1 MTRPSIKDVAAR
13 AGVSLGTV
21 SNVLNRPE
29 AVKPSTRA
37 KVEQAIKDLGFV
49 RNDSARQLRA
59 GSSRTLAYVVLDAA
73 NPFFTD
79 VARGLDEVAKQS
91 GFVLF
96 LCDSGQD
103 ASREDDYLEQLLEQ
117 RVRGVC
123 ITAVDYSNPRLRRL
137 PALGVPVVLVD
148 SKPAGAGG
156 PWCSVGV
163 NDLDGGDIAATHLLE
178 NGHTRLAFVGGPLA
192 VPQVADRL
200 AGAHLAMERA
210 GLAKESLQVLETAAL
225 TVAAGRQAGERLLGI
240 PRRRRPTAVFCAN
253 DLLAMGML
261 QQMSAHGVNV
271 PQDLAIVGYDDI
283 EFAAAATIPL
293 TSVHQPRHALG
304 RVAAELVLDESHNP
318 DTHEHRHV
326 QLDVE
331 LVVRASSIP

>member
-29 AVKPSTRA
+29 TVRPSTRV
-37 KVEQAIKDLGFV
+37 KVEQAIEALGFV

-59 GSSRTLAYVVLDAA
+59 GNSRTLAYLVLDAA

-79 VARGLDEVAKQS
+79 VARGLDEVAKES
-91 GFVLF
+91 GFVVF

-103 ASREDDYLEQLLEQ
+103 ADREDDYLEQLLEQ

-123 ITAVDYSNPRLRRL
+123 ITAVDYANPRLHRL
-137 PALGVPVVLVD
+137 PSLGIPVVLVD
-148 SKPAGAGG
+148 SRPAGDGG
-156 PWCSVGV
+156 QWCSVGV
-163 NDLDGGDIAATHLLE
+163 NDFDGGDIAATHLIE
-178 NGHTRLAFVGGPLA
+178 NGHSRLAFVGGPLD

-200 AGAHLAMERA
+200 AGARHAVERA
-210 GLAKESLQVLETAAL
+210 GLTPGSLQVLETTSL
-225 TVAAGRQAGERLLGI
+225 TVGAGLRAGERLLGI

-253 DLLAMGML
+253 DLLAMGVL

-271 PQDLAIVGYDDI
+271 PRDLAIVGYDDI
-283 EFAAAATIPL
+283 EFASAAAIPL
-293 TSVHQPRHALG
+293 TSVHQPRHAIG
-304 RVAAELVLDESHNP
+304 RAAAELVLEESEFP
-318 DTHEHRHV
+318 STHVHRHV

-331 LVVRASSIP
+331 LIVRASSVP